1 MASLLLIGTLVGSS
15 IAQTRSILLN
25 DPTEPG
31 SVIVFPKF
39 IRGQVTVDGVPL
51 QPRSEFA
58 VGVTCPPNTGLCA
71 EKVTYKIKFH
81 WVCGTDENP
90 LSSFIC
96 REQNFE
102 AFVTMNGKIIFNTEG
117 TTAPGNFVASTP
129 PCPRGYLIGW
139 MVDLFDQPIKFDG
152 LIGEAVLRETSTA
165 VMAYKGYTIKADPA
179 LPPYTPATSK
189 TPTPMALGV
198 DPLFG
203 TPTLVFDGGPGH
215 YLAPTGVLISDVEY
229 DKTTAATATT
239 TGSHSTNLTLLTLDT
254 RSNQPNFP
262 TFVPLK
268 FWSAQEDLH
277 STSVDFVCWV
287 EIGLL
292 GFDPDLTSGQVGS
305 RKGVMV
311 AGPAFKLPIG
321 GVFDTQ
327 GRVTLLGLVDTLE
340 GPTAASPACLAGTGG
355 GFPQPPCLPIERTSG
370 NERSFM
376 YEVYNDSVPV
386 PTTFVPFP
394 F

>member
-15 IAQTRSILLN
+15 IAQTRSLILN

-39 IRGQVTVDGVPL
+39 IRGNVTVDGLPG

-58 VGVTCPPNTGLCA
+58 VGITCPPNTGLCA

-117 TTAPGNFVASTP
+117 TTAPGNFVATTP
-129 PCPRGYLIGW
+129 PCQRGYLIGW

-152 LIGEAVLRETSTA
+152 LVGEAVLRETGTA
-165 VMAYKGYTIKADPA
+165 VMAYKGYTIQADPA
-179 LPPYTPATSK
+179 LPPYTPSTSK
-189 TPTPMALGV
+189 TPTPITLGTSGNG
-198 DPLFG
+198 LQS
-203 TPTLVFDGGPGH
+203 LVFDGGPGH
-215 YLAPTGVLISDVEY
+215 YLAATGVIISDVEY
-229 DKTTAATATT
+229 DKTTAAVAGVSS
-239 TGSHSTNLTLLTLDT
+239 GSHSTNLTLLTLDVH
-254 RSNQPNFP
+254 SNQPNFP

-277 STSVDFVCWV
+277 STSVDFVCWT

-311 AGPAFKLPIG
+311 AGPAFKFPIG
-321 GVFDTQ
+321 GINDQ
-327 GRVTLLGLVDTLE
+327 AGRVTLIGLVDTQE
-340 GPTAASPACLAGTGG
+340 GPTAASPACQAGTGA
-355 GFPQPPCLPIERTSG
+355 PNPLPCIPIERTSG

-386 PTTFVPFP
+386 PTQFVPFP